1 MHFKVIAV
9 QHGPMFESLFILF
22 SLLFRKSSEIDR
34 IKQNHAG
41 LVDCVSSRKRC
52 AETSWRCSSDLKI
65 AVSNSNNKEQK
76 KAETSL
82 QRPPVTNKSRRICCR
97 MRQRRQWP
105 ARRPITKRQTAW
117 LSPAPTTKNLAAI
130 LSRSSNQ
137 SAVTTEH
144 YWPLYVLRT
153 TFFILLTRAR
163 IVRNR
168 KQSRTTWI
176 PVYCFVGFD
185 HAGRLNDERNATLIM
200 SV

>member
-1 MHFKVIAV
+1 MCWDVVTLLIRSVRYCPPCGRWETRFAV
-9 QHGPMFESLFILF
+9 DGDEDCGLQQ
-22 SLLFRKSSEIDR
+22 
-34 IKQNHAG
+34 KQQRA
-41 LVDCVSSRKRC
+41 
-52 AETSWRCSSDLKI
+52 
-65 AVSNSNNKEQK
+65 K

-137 SAVTTEH
+137 SAVTAEH
-144 YWPLYVLRT
+144 YWPLYVLRI
-153 TFFILLTRAR
+153 TFFILLTCAR
-163 IVRNR
+163 IVRNG
-168 KQSRTTWI
+168 KQSRPTWI